1 MAKTAKKHVRSREDI
16 SEMPEWLKEKQ
27 CPHKKQYMSGKRIMP
42 RNITGKEKLDYLV
55 DEVFLAYNSARLKEA
70 CQLFANKMLAPDV
83 TIGMSISGALTPAGL
98 GCSSI
103 IPLIKAGFV
112 DWIVSTGANLY
123 HDMHFALNY
132 PVHAGSFKFDDT
144 DLRDNDLV
152 RIYDV
157 VIPYSDG
164 LMTTDE
170 ILREILIQP
179 EFQKEMGCA
188 ELHYLLGRYCA
199 EWERKNKLR
208 DVSVLAAAY
217 RAGVPCYTSS
227 PGDSTIG
234 MNVAGVELRGNK
246 LRMNPSIDVN
256 ETTAFVLA
264 AKRSGGKSGVVLWG
278 GGSPK
283 NFMLQTEP
291 QIQEVLRIKEFG
303 QDFFIQVTDAR
314 PDTGGLSGATPSE
327 AVSWGKVDPTKL
339 PDAVVCYTDTT
350 IAMPLFT
357 HYALARHKPRKL
369 RRLYDHRNQMMK
381 ALTKEYFLHNEV
393 KMIDGSKPIL
403 D

>member
-1 MAKTAKKHVRSREDI
+1 MAKTEKKHVRSREDL
-16 SEMPEWLKEKQ
+16 SEMPDWMKEKQ
-27 CPHKKQYMSGKRIMP
+27 CPHKKDYMSGKRIQP
-42 RNITGKEKLDYLV
+42 KNITGKEKLAFLI
-55 DEVFLAYNSARLKEA
+55 DETFLAYNSARLREA
-70 CQLFANKMLAPDV
+70 CQLFTGRVLDPDV
-83 TIGMSISGALTPAGL
+83 TIGMSLAGALTPAGL

-112 DWIVSTGANLY
+112 DWIVATGANLY

-157 VIPYSDG
+157 VIPYSDA
-164 LMTTDE
+164 LMATDD
-170 ILREILIQP
+170 ILREILVQP
-179 EFQKEMGCA
+179 EFQKEMGTA
-188 ELHYLLGRYCA
+188 ELHYLLGKYSA
-199 EWERKNKLR
+199 EWERKNRLK

-234 MNVAGVELRGNK
+234 MNFAGVELRGNK
-246 LRMNPSIDVN
+246 LRVNPSIDVN
-256 ETTAFVLA
+256 ETTSFVLG
-264 AKRSGGKSGVVLWG
+264 AKRSGGRSAVVLWG

-291 QIQEVLRIKEFG
+291 QIQEVLRIKEVG

-327 AVSWGKVDPTKL
+327 AVSWGKVDPRKL
-339 PDAVVCYTDTT
+339 PDAIVCYTDTT

-357 HYALARHKPRKL
+357 HYALAKHAPRKL
-369 RRLYDHRNQMMK
+369 RRLYDQRERLLKDLRN
-381 ALTKEYFLHNEV
+381 EYFTHNKV
-393 KMIDGSKPIL
+393 KMVDGSDPVL

>member
-1 MAKTAKKHVRSREDI
+1 MARTERTHVRSREDV
-16 SEMPEWLKEKQ
+16 SDMPDWMKEKR
-27 CPHKKQYMSGKRIMP
+27 CPHKTKYMSGKRIQP
-42 RNITGKEKLDYLV
+42 KNLTGKEKLTYII

-70 CQLFANKMLAPDV
+70 CQLFAGRMLDPDV

-170 ILREILIQP
+170 LLRQILCTP
-179 EFQKEMGCA
+179 EFQKEMGTA
-188 ELHYLLGRYCA
+188 ELHYLLGRYAA
-199 EWERKNKLR
+199 EWERKHRLK
-208 DVSVLAAAY
+208 DKSVLAAAY

-246 LRMNPSIDVN
+246 LRLNPSIDVN
-256 ETTAFVLA
+256 ETTAYVLA
-264 AKRSGGKSGVVLWG
+264 AKRAGGRSGVVLWG

-339 PDAVVCYTDTT
+339 PDAVVCYTDST
-350 IAMPLFT
+350 IAMPLFA
-357 HYALARHKPRKL
+357 HYALAKHKPRKL
-369 RRLYDHRNQMMK
+369 KRLYDQREKMMK
-381 ALTKEYFLHNEV
+381 ALTKEYFIHNKV
-393 KMIDGSKPIL
+393 KMVG
-403 D
+403 

>member
-1 MAKTAKKHVRSREDI
+1 MAKTKHAHVRSREDI
-16 SEMPEWLKEKQ
+16 SEMPEWLKEKH
-27 CPHKKQYMSGKRIMP
+27 CPHKKQYMAGKRIQP
-42 RNITGKEKLDYLV
+42 KNLNGRETLTYLI

-70 CQLFANKMLAPDV
+70 CQLFARKMLDQDV

-164 LMTTDE
+164 LMTTDDT
-170 ILREILIQP
+170 LREILVQP
-179 EFQKEMGCA
+179 EFQKEMGTA
-188 ELHYLLGRYCA
+188 ELHYLIGKYCA
-199 EWERKNKLR
+199 EWERKHRLK

-234 MNVAGVELRGNK
+234 MNFAGVELRGNR
-246 LRMNPSIDVN
+246 LRVNPSIDVN
-256 ETTAFVLA
+256 ETTSFVLG
-264 AKRSGGKSGVVLWG
+264 AKRGGGRSGVVLWG

-291 QIQEVLRIKEFG
+291 QIQEVLRIKELG

-350 IAMPLFT
+350 IAMPLLT
-357 HYALARHKPRKL
+357 HYALANHQPRQLK
-369 RRLYDHRNQMMK
+369 RLYDQRG
-381 ALTKEYFLHNEV
+381 ALMTALVKEYFTHNKV
-393 KMIDGSKPIL
+393 KMVDGSEPRF
-403 D
+403 

>member
-1 MAKTAKKHVRSREDI
+1 MAKTQKKHVRSREDI
-16 SEMPEWLKEKQ
+16 SEMPEWMKEKQ
-27 CPHKKQYMSGKRIMP
+27 CPHKKQYLSGKRIMP
-42 RNITGKEKLDYLV
+42 GNLTGKEKLSYLI

-70 CQLFANKMLAPDV
+70 CQLFANRMLEPDV

-132 PVHAGSFKFDDT
+132 PVHSGSFKFDDT

-164 LMTTDE
+164 LMATDE
-170 ILREILIQP
+170 LLRELLVQP
-179 EFQKEMGCA
+179 EFQKEMGTA

-217 RAGVPCYTSS
+217 RSGVPCYTSS

-246 LRMNPSIDVN
+246 LRVNPSIDVN
-256 ETTAFVLA
+256 ETTAFVLG
-264 AKRSGGKSGVVLWG
+264 AKRSGGRSGVVLWG

-291 QIQEVLRIKEFG
+291 QIQEVLRIKELG

-357 HYALARHKPRKL
+357 HYALAKRKARKL
-369 RRLYDHRNQMMK
+369 RRLYDQRDKMMK
-381 ALTKEYFLHNEV
+381 ALTKEYFVHNKV
-393 KMIDGSKPIL
+393 KMLDGSDPML
-403 D
+403 G